1 MTDGWGSRLGGGEKT
16 HRKRRWWSWARLFSP
31 GQAEAGTGA
40 GAARGRI
47 RGAQSVGG
55 LGPARGRA
63 LGGSPESE
71 SRFLSPAPLVV
82 HMAPAAAVSAAQPEV
97 GPRMGILVVEGVF
110 GEGVA
115 LGTEAPPDCEFI
127 SQVINSKLL
136 YSENAVP
143 LIEQA
148 R

>member
-1 MTDGWGSRLGGGEKT
+1 MAPKAAVEALG
-16 HRKRRWWSWARLFSP
+16 RC
-31 GQAEAGTGA
+31 
-40 GAARGRI
+40 
-47 RGAQSVGG
+47 

-63 LGGSPESE
+63 QGGSWTSG
-71 SRFLSPAPLVV
+71 SRFLSGLCSGGSRGARSRSERR
-82 HMAPAAAVSAAQPEV
+82 AAVGG
-97 GPRMGILVVEGVF
+97 GPGRGDWCWWVVEGVF

-115 LGTEAPPDCEFI
+115 LGTEAPPDSEFI
-127 SQVINSKLL
+127 SLVINSKLL